1 MGLFDKIKKV
11 FTGESKEKDQEKQGE
26 EAGGQASQTQ
36 KTNQGQKV
44 SASPSSDQG
53 QAESTD
59 LDLDSSSLQP
69 SQEKHQADIAGQP
82 SQKQVKEEEEQGQP
96 GQGHT
101 GQGQDDHDRAQTGG
115 NQAQDSQAGSDQ
127 AQASQTSQVQTPG
140 DQGQASKFNSDQA
153 QAQTSNRPAQT
164 SQSEKDQEDP
174 EAGQP
179 SRRDPEEVAR
189 LEAQKYTEGLSKS
202 RRSFTRRLNE
212 LFANFRYEDEEFFEE
227 LEDLLIESDVGFE
240 ATMFISE
247 VMRHEAKVENI
258 RTMKD
263 AERVLVKTMVDL
275 YGDTNPDYIEFNDN
289 PDGLTVILFVG
300 VNGVGKTTTIAKM
313 AHQYQEQGK
322 KVILA
327 AGDTFRAGAIEQ
339 LHVWGD
345 RIGAPVVSTQKG
357 GDPAAVVYDG
367 IAQAKDQGADV
378 LLIDTA
384 GRLQNKKNLMN
395 ELEKMKRVISREIPD
410 APHETLLVLDATTGQ
425 NALSQAKIFKETTD
439 VTGIVLTKM
448 DGTAK
453 GGIVLAIGKELGIP
467 VKFVGLGETMDD
479 LHAFDTE
486 KFAIG
491 LFRDLIEQTV

>member
-36 KTNQGQKV
+36 KTNHGQKV

-82 SQKQVKEEEEQGQP
+82 SQKQVKEEEEQGQA
-96 GQGHT
+96 
-101 GQGQDDHDRAQTGG
+101 GQGQ
-115 NQAQDSQAGSDQ
+115 AGQ
-127 AQASQTSQVQTPG
+127 GQTSQSDQDRDDQGQSSQTG
-140 DQGQASKFNSDQA
+140 LDQAKVYQTSQAQTSVDQGQASKFNSDQA
-153 QAQTSNRPAQT
+153 QVQTSSRPAQT

-174 EAGQP
+174 EASQP

-263 AERVLVKTMVDL
+263 AERVLVRTMVDL

-313 AHQYQEQGK
+313 AHQYQEEGK

-491 LFRDLIEQTV
+491 LFRDLIEQTA

>member
-1 MGLFDKIKKV
+1 MGLFDRIKKV
-11 FTGESKEKDQEKQGE
+11 FTGEDKKEEPKQSPDQVSDEAESSSSEPEPTE
-26 EAGGQASQTQ
+26 ESHGADIASTPAQADIQREEQEDSEQTDDLE
-36 KTNQGQKV
+36 
-44 SASPSSDQG
+44 ASEDQDLDISEPTSEDDS
-53 QAESTD
+53 QAESTVD
-59 LDLDSSSLQP
+59 QDDSQIDSE
-69 SQEKHQADIAGQP
+69 SQSDADQVASQADPI
-82 SQKQVKEEEEQGQP
+82 
-96 GQGHT
+96 
-101 GQGQDDHDRAQTGG
+101 
-115 NQAQDSQAGSDQ
+115 
-127 AQASQTSQVQTPG
+127 
-140 DQGQASKFNSDQA
+140 
-153 QAQTSNRPAQT
+153 
-164 SQSEKDQEDP
+164 SQSETSQAKAQPQPETDQPVSQAEP
-174 EAGQP
+174 GQDQDTSAESDEEEWDQKP
-179 SRRDPEEVAR
+179 DPEEVAR
-189 LEAQKYTEGLSKS
+189 QEARKYTEGLSKS
-202 RRSFTRRLNE
+202 RKSFTRKLNE

-258 RTMKD
+258 KSVKD
-263 AERVLVKTMVDL
+263 AKRVLVRTMVDL
-275 YGDTNPDYIEFNDN
+275 YGETNPDYIEFNEN

-322 KVILA
+322 KVMLA

-345 RIGAPVVSTQKG
+345 RIGAEVVSSHKG

-367 IAQAKDQGADV
+367 IEQAKAKGMDV
-378 LLIDTA
+378 LMIDTA

-425 NALSQAKIFKETTD
+425 NALTQAKIFKETTQ

-467 VKFVGLGETMDD
+467 VKFVGLGETMND

-491 LFRDLIEQTV
+491 LFKDLIEQTV

>member
-1 MGLFDKIKKV
+1 MGLFDKIKKA
-11 FTGESKEKDQEKQGE
+11 FMGESNNQTQEQEQDDVKTQQEETESVEQSDDDTLKTPINEE
-26 EAGGQASQTQ
+26 EAP
-36 KTNQGQKV
+36 
-44 SASPSSDQG
+44 SPTDETHGATIADVPTESEEETSEVP
-53 QAESTD
+53 ESTSTD
-59 LDLDSSSLQP
+59 ES
-69 SQEKHQADIAGQP
+69 EN
-82 SQKQVKEEEEQGQP
+82 EEP
-96 GQGHT
+96 
-101 GQGQDDHDRAQTGG
+101 
-115 NQAQDSQAGSDQ
+115 
-127 AQASQTSQVQTPG
+127 
-140 DQGQASKFNSDQA
+140 K
-153 QAQTSNRPAQT
+153 
-164 SQSEKDQEDP
+164 
-174 EAGQP
+174 
-179 SRRDPEEVAR
+179 RRDPEEVAR

-240 ATMFISE
+240 ATMYISE
-247 VMRHEAKVENI
+247 VMRHEAKIENI

-263 AERVLVKTMVDL
+263 AERVLIRTMVDL
-275 YGDTNPDYIEFNDN
+275 YGDTNPDYIEFNDQE
-289 PDGLTVILFVG
+289 DGLTVILFVG

-313 AHQYQEQGK
+313 AHQYQEKGK

-345 RIGAPVVSTQKG
+345 RIGAEVVSTKKG

-367 IAQAKDQGADV
+367 IEQAKAKDADV
-378 LLIDTA
+378 LMIDTA

-425 NALSQAKIFKETTD
+425 NALTQAKIFKETTD
-439 VTGIVLTKM
+439 VSGIVLTKM

-467 VKFVGLGETMDD
+467 VKFVGLGETMND

-491 LFRDLIEQTV
+491 LFKDLIEQTA